1 MAKFILISVIIASIL
16 ILILQTSS
24 QGSEAKKIKIKIKDL
39 KKAKKYAY
47 LLASQR
53 KKLYAIPFPV
63 PLPVFVKR
71 QHIYTQI
78 PVVPRYVQQPYH
90 SHYQESSYDPY
101 ASMSAY
107 APESIQPPVSHYPR
121 KTVATIGR
129 PTKYIAELASA
140 IGHAYP
146 GVLGSDYH
154 IGGQRDVVGKLLSGQ
169 AKVLSPATLI
179 SSLKQKL
186 PAKQEQ
192 EGSKASSTADN
203 STSKATKEPGNK
215 PSASEIRLR
224 SLPRPAVPYF
234 YPNELYRLPASSS
247 LMNPYMAPFLPAA
260 QATGALLP
268 HPMLY
273 QMMHSPQ
280 LTPGLLQQMAA
291 ESQPVEPESP
301 IDEQQKPEV
310 QEVAAS
316 SKSVRNVELPVA
328 GRAQPDQLIEAMQKA
343 RHHQALRLAIARER
357 EEARVAESN
366 ALALRAHQLGL
377 PVLPSDL
384 RLLNY

>member
-1 MAKFILISVIIASIL
+1 MTKFILISVIIASIL
-16 ILILQTSS
+16 ILILQASS
-24 QGSEAKKIKIKIKDL
+24 QVSEAKKIKIKDL

-78 PVVPRYVQQPYH
+78 PVVPRYVQQPYYH
-90 SHYQESSYDPY
+90 HQQESSYDPY

-107 APESIQPPVSHYPR
+107 APESVQPPVSHHPR

-129 PTKYIAELASA
+129 PTKYIAELASV

-146 GVLGSDYH
+146 RVLGSDYH

-186 PAKQEQ
+186 PPKQEQ
-192 EGSKASSTADN
+192 EGNKASSIADN

-224 SLPRPAVPYF
+224 SLPRPAVPSYF
-234 YPNELYRLPASSS
+234 YPNELYRMPASSS
-247 LMNPYMAPFLPAA
+247 LLNPYMAPFLPAA
-260 QATGALLP
+260 QATGALMP

-273 QMMHSPQ
+273 PMLHSPQ

-316 SKSVRNVELPVA
+316 SKSVRNIELPGA
-328 GRAQPDQLIEAMQKA
+328 GRAHPDQLIEAMQKA
-343 RHHQALRLAIARER
+343 RHHQALQLALARER

-366 ALALRAHQLGL
+366 ALALHAHQLGL
-377 PVLPSDL
+377 PVLPSHL